1 MKKKSLDWEENTW
14 FLIEIATKM
23 ILEETIRRKIGQIF
37 QSRFFFFPLCD
48 VPFSPSREKNFH
60 RWAGYLE
67 LARLYSCA
75 VKARGGE
82 SREGFLL
89 LEEDYWLL
97 SVGLSRAKIR
107 LSSPAPLVRSICVP
121 FGSALSIRCGSR
133 ISWTTVLVHYIP
145 SLLSLPVY
153 SWGEFLGITLAREL
167 PPGNGRH
174 SRFDHR
180 SVPSPPPLSDLLLLL
195 LLLFSKRLWDTIRKH
210 FSNFFSRF
218 QLINSRMDVGIQ
230 VHPSLKFLF
239 WTILGR
245 GKRERIGRI
254 EKRSSIDRR
263 FWQSV
268 SRSNARIGVGGK
280 VRVGSAPLTS
290 QLAICRRQFIRAGI
304 ERLRNLRISDHGAV
318 MRPE

>member
-1 MKKKSLDWEENTW
+1 M
-14 FLIEIATKM
+14 IEIVTKM
-23 ILEETIRRKIGQIF
+23 ILEGERSAKYF
-37 QSRFFFFPLCD
+37 KVHFFFPLCD

-75 VKARGGE
+75 VKARGGG

-153 SWGEFLGITLAREL
+153 S
-167 PPGNGRH
+167 
-174 SRFDHR
+174 
-180 SVPSPPPLSDLLLLL
+180 
-195 LLLFSKRLWDTIRKH
+195 
-210 FSNFFSRF
+210 
-218 QLINSRMDVGIQ
+218 
-230 VHPSLKFLF
+230 
-239 WTILGR
+239 
-245 GKRERIGRI
+245 
-254 EKRSSIDRR
+254 
-263 FWQSV
+263 
-268 SRSNARIGVGGK
+268 
-280 VRVGSAPLTS
+280 
-290 QLAICRRQFIRAGI
+290 
-304 ERLRNLRISDHGAV
+304 
-318 MRPE
+318 